1 MSKTDDEMACQ
12 QLVEL
17 VTDYFD
23 GCLTLPERLRFE
35 AHLAACSG
43 CRAYLEQMR
52 LTLGVLG
59 SISERTISPEARER
73 LLSVYR
79 AWMVQQN

>member
-73 LLSVYR
+73 LLSVYS
-79 AWMVQQN
+79 AWTAQQH

>member
-1 MSKTDDEMACQ
+1 MSKTDDQLACQ

-17 VTDYFD
+17 VTDYVD
-23 GCLTLPERLRFE
+23 GCLTLIERLRLE

-43 CRAYLEQMR
+43 CQAYLEHMR

-59 SISERTISPEARER
+59 TLSKRTISPEARER
-73 LLSVYR
+73 LLRVYR
-79 AWMVQQN
+79 AWSAQQN

>member
-17 VTDYFD
+17 VTAYLD
-23 GCLTLPERLRFE
+23 GRLTLPERLGFE
-35 AHLAACSG
+35 AHLVACSG
-43 CRAYLEQMR
+43 CQAYLEQMR

-59 SISERTISPEARER
+59 TLSKRTISPEARER
-73 LLSVYR
+73 LLSIYR
-79 AWMVQQN
+79 AWLAQQN

>member
-1 MSKTDDEMACQ
+1 MSKADDEMACQ

-17 VTDYFD
+17 VTDYFG
-23 GCLTLPERLRFE
+23 GCLALPGRLRFE
-35 AHLAACSG
+35 AHLAACTG

-52 LTLGVLG
+52 QTLGVLG
-59 SISERTISPEARER
+59 KISERTISPEARER

-79 AWMVQQN
+79 AWTAQQN

>member
-12 QLVEL
+12 ELVEL
-17 VTDYFD
+17 VTDHLD

-59 SISERTISPEARER
+59 GSSERSISPEARER
-73 LLSVYR
+73 LLRVYR
-79 AWMVQQN
+79 AWSAQQN